1 MTAKLVIAIDGP
13 AGAGKSSVA
22 RGVAERL
29 GYVYID
35 TGAMY
40 RAAAYLAMEA
50 GLDVPEDTE
59 AIATLTGHMQ
69 VEFRPIDGVQ
79 RIFVNGRDLEDQ
91 VRLPEVGAMSS
102 PVSAIPLVRRNL
114 LQTQRDLAREAGVVM
129 EGRDIGTVVLPDAD
143 VKIFLTAS
151 AEERARRRLEQIKA
165 KHPELTFEQVLA
177 DQVDRDRRDSSRDV
191 APLKMADDA
200 VEIVSDG
207 MSLEEVIDRV
217 VQIVHAKEAARD
229 A

>member
-1 MTAKLVIAIDGP
+1 LVIAIDGP

-102 PVSAIPLVRRNL
+102 PVSAIPLVRRDL